1 MLGYLRLMADSIL
14 SLGISNYGMDQAIH
28 NVLLHSDKV
37 AGATIVRPASGR
49 VSNLQD
55 EQYGIVNGT
64 RRRDAIGNSS
74 WVQNLKFGHTTA
86 IVHQYDRYPEL
97 TVAFLERYVHWD
109 VAADEAKR
117 CARFQLWEG
126 VDRFSKNR
134 CDVESVMAFSQA
146 ACCDHCLSRPDSC
159 RAWTAK
165 PWWGGTRCKSFIF

>member
-1 MLGYLRLMADSIL
+1 MLGYLRLMTDSIL

-55 EQYGIVNGT
+55 EQYGIVNST
-64 RRRDAIGNSS
+64 RRRDAIGNSG
-74 WVQNLKFGHTTA
+74 WVQNLKFSHTTA

-126 VDRFSKNR
+126 
-134 CDVESVMAFSQA
+134 
-146 ACCDHCLSRPDSC
+146 
-159 RAWTAK
+159 
-165 PWWGGTRCKSFIF
+165 